1 MQVLEITQLRLRGI
15 TVDDPALL
23 QTLSAVRDK
32 LQTNSQF
39 YVSVEEPE
47 LIFILGIW
55 PDLDAHLKFLASP
68 AREEVLGPQ
77 EDVLEF
83 CWTVHVDFGGMHL
96 IAADAPIL
104 AIERIYVEVELV
116 ESVDRAVIKHIQQ
129 LKTSHPFNIA
139 HGWRCDLI
147 PGNHEVLLISGW
159 ETAQDHVAFT
169 HRKDNDEDTTA
180 AMNKGLKTL
189 GVIHGRNLERRAT

>member
-15 TVDDPALL
+15 TADDPALL

-32 LQTNSQF
+32 LQTHSQF
-39 YVSVEEPE
+39 YASVEEPD

-55 PDLDAHLKFLASP
+55 PNLDAHLKFLASP

-77 EDVLEF
+77 EDMLEF
-83 CWTVHVDFGGMHL
+83 CWTVHVDFAGMHVVE
-96 IAADAPIL
+96 ADAPIL
-104 AIERIYVEVELV
+104 AIERMCVEVESV

-139 HGWRCDLI
+139 YGWRCDLV
-147 PGNHEVLLISGW
+147 PGNHEVFLLSGW
-159 ETAQDHVAFT
+159 ETAPDHVAFT
-169 HRKDNDEDTTA
+169 HGKDDDDDTA
-180 AMNKGLKTL
+180 AVMNKGVKTL
-189 GVIHGRNLERRAT
+189 GVIHGRNLERKAT